1 MTEKM
6 CLLRADECERRSRA
20 ASDRQL
26 KAQWSQLSI
35 EWHYL
40 ASSLRGLE
48 QDDIV
53 QDDIVVTEP
62 RVPPQV

>member
-1 MTEKM
+1 MRTP
-6 CLLRADECERRSRA
+6 L

-26 KAQWSQLSI
+26 KAEWSQLSI

-40 ASSLRGLE
+40 ANCMRRQE

-53 QDDIVVTEP
+53 VAER
-62 RVPPQV
+62 RVQPPQV

>member
-6 CLLRADECERRSRA
+6 CLLRADECERRSHA

-26 KAQWSQLSI
+26 KSEWSQLSI

-40 ASSLRGLE
+40 ASSLRRQEL
-48 QDDIV
+48 DDVIV
-53 QDDIVVTEP
+53 AEP
-62 RVPPQV
+62 RARPPQI

>member
-6 CLLRADECERRSRA
+6 CLRRADECERRSRA

-26 KAQWSQLSI
+26 KAEWSQLSI

-40 ASSLRGLE
+40 ASSLRRQE
-48 QDDIV
+48 QDE
-53 QDDIVVTEP
+53 VVVAEA
-62 RVPPQV
+62 RVRPPHV

>member
-6 CLLRADECERRSRA
+6 CLLRADECERRSQV

-26 KAQWSQLSI
+26 KAEWSQLSI

-40 ASSLRGLE
+40 ASSLRRQE
-48 QDDIV
+48 PDDVIV
-53 QDDIVVTEP
+53 AEP
-62 RVPPQV
+62 RV

>member
-6 CLLRADECERRSRA
+6 CLRRADECEHRSRA

-26 KAQWSQLSI
+26 KAEWSQLSI

-40 ASSLRGLE
+40 ASSLRRQE
-48 QDDIV
+48 QDD
-53 QDDIVVTEP
+53 VVVAEP
-62 RVPPQV
+62 RVRPPQV

>member
-1 MTEKM
+1 MTEQM
-6 CLLRADECERRSRA
+6 CLLRADECERRSRT

-26 KAQWSQLSI
+26 KAEWSQLSI

-40 ASSLRGLE
+40 ANCMRRQE

-53 QDDIVVTEP
+53 VAER
-62 RVPPQV
+62 RVQPPQV

>member
-6 CLLRADECERRSRA
+6 CLLRADECERRAGA

-26 KAQWSQLSI
+26 KAEWSQLSI

-40 ASSLRGLE
+40 ATCMGRERREE
-48 QDDIV
+48 QDE
-53 QDDIVVTEP
+53 IVVAERRAQP
-62 RVPPQV
+62 AQV